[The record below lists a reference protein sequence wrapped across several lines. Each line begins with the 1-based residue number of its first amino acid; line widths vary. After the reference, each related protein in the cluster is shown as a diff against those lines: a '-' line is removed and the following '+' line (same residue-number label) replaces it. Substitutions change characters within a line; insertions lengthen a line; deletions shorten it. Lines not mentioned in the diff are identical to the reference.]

1 MTDAQIQARL
11 TKVRAAID
19 WILDG
24 NVASRAIAGRSLT
37 VLSLVDLRAMERDL
51 EAELARVQ
59 AGGLRG
65 VVVRFGRPS

>member
-1 MTDAQIQARL
+1 MTEAQITARL
-11 TKVRAAID
+11 VKVRAAID

-24 NVASRAIAGRSLT
+24 NVTSRAIAGRSLT
-37 VLSLVDLRAMERDL
+37 VLDLSQLRAMEVDM

-65 VVVRFGRPS
+65 VGVRFGRPS

>member
-1 MTDAQIQARL
+1 MTEAQVEARL

-24 NVASRAIAGRSLT
+24 NVQSRAIAGRSLT
-37 VLSLVDLRAMERDL
+37 VLSLTELRAMEKDL

-65 VVVRFGRPS
+65 AVIRFVEPS